1 MKQLEIT
8 SASPLFSHHKHYSS
22 LLKYKE
28 QNSLN
33 DSQSQICIFKLFPLQ
48 SWATNLSKNRANTPQ
63 E

>member
-8 SASPLFSHHKHYSS
+8 SASPPLSHHKYYSS
-22 LLKYKE
+22 LFKYKE
-28 QNSLN
+28 QKSLN

-48 SWATNLSKNRANTPQ
+48 SWATNLPNNRANTPQ